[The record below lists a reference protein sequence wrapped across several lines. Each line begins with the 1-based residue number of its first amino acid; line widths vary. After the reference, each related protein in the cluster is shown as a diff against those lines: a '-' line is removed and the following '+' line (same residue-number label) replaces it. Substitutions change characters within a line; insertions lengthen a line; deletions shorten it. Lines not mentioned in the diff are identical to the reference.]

1 MAILTLIFNKLNVPL
16 EKIKQCFRYSHGI
29 PRNYLGF
36 QSYAGSTSHVESHVE
51 VLRIRDMLD
60 NFCVKKS
67 CTKRELLQLLGH
79 FNFASRVIIPG
90 KSFVSYLL
98 RLASSICELHQYVHL
113 NSECKGD
120 MHTWKL
126 FLEQWNDISF
136 FYDID
141 RTPADNTHLYTDASS
156 ILDFGGYYQEQ

>member
-1 MAILTLIFNKLNVPL
+1 
-16 EKIKQCFRYSHGI
+16 
-29 PRNYLGF
+29 
-36 QSYAGSTSHVESHVE
+36 
-51 VLRIRDMLD
+51 MLD

-98 RLASSICELHQYVHL
+98 RLASSICELHHYVHL